1 MCGPKLPPA
10 LLSTKSENRLMEEN
24 AAVTVQPSP
33 VGAAPDRLSAYLRLN
48 RVFLRTLVIS
58 LTVCTLVAVGAL
70 LLGTFNETTAKVL
83 TTLGALAVHSGAA
96 MFCAGTLEHRR
107 WPKLSAVGLI
117 LFAASFCVLIT
128 CIWWPGWFDES
139 TIRAIL
145 TFGTLAGF
153 YILAIPSADLW
164 ERRTRRV
171 LAGAGLL
178 VCAAA
183 FLMVLACI
191 WATDSRNVEFAKATG
206 IASVIAFSVA
216 HTALLVRVPAG
227 RGADWLLMVA
237 LGCVW
242 LLAAMASA
250 SIAWEIDEEF
260 WYRWLGAVGVLDA
273 CSSFALLIM
282 AKLRQVG
289 KVENLQSAAARVEL
303 RCPRCTALQT
313 VDAGVAKCSAC
324 GLKFRIEIEEPRCA
338 KCDYL
343 LWQLPERRCPEC
355 GTEF

>member
-1 MCGPKLPPA
+1 
-10 LLSTKSENRLMEEN
+10 
-24 AAVTVQPSP
+24 
-33 VGAAPDRLSAYLRLN
+33 
-48 RVFLRTLVIS
+48 
-58 LTVCTLVAVGAL
+58 
-70 LLGTFNETTAKVL
+70 
-83 TTLGALAVHSGAA
+83 
-96 MFCAGTLEHRR
+96 
-107 WPKLSAVGLI
+107 
-117 LFAASFCVLIT
+117 
-128 CIWWPGWFDES
+128 
-139 TIRAIL
+139 
-145 TFGTLAGF
+145 
-153 YILAIPSADLW
+153 
-164 ERRTRRV
+164 
-171 LAGAGLL
+171 
-178 VCAAA
+178 
-183 FLMVLACI
+183 
-191 WATDSRNVEFAKATG
+191 
-206 IASVIAFSVA
+206 
-216 HTALLVRVPAG
+216 
-227 RGADWLLMVA
+227 MVA

>member
-1 MCGPKLPPA
+1 M
-10 LLSTKSENRLMEEN
+10 T
-24 AAVTVQPSP
+24 
-33 VGAAPDRLSAYLRLN
+33 D
-48 RVFLRTLVIS
+48 
-58 LTVCTLVAVGAL
+58 
-70 LLGTFNETTAKVL
+70 TF
-83 TTLGALAVHSGAA
+83 
-96 MFCAGTLEHRR
+96 R
-107 WPKLSAVGLI
+107 
-117 LFAASFCVLIT
+117 ASFCVLIT

-227 RGADWLLMVA
+227 RGAAWLLMVA

-289 KVENLQSAAARVEL
+289 KVENLQSAAPRVEL
-303 RCPRCTALQT
+303 RFPRCTALQT
-313 VDAGVAKCSAC
+313 GTPAWPSVARAG
-324 GLKFRIEIEEPRCA
+324 LMFRIEIEEPAAQVR
-338 KCDYL
+338 
-343 LWQLPERRCPEC
+343 LPVVAVAERRCPEC
-355 GTEF
+355 GTVFDLRAGVRPGFTAFVGAVVLPRLALVTDPQRQP